1 MLLQLCS
8 AFLPDVIEGLR
19 ALPQPASRG
28 LKEPRLDRLVQHISW
43 ETLCMTFNVS
53 YDHLRWCG
61 RDLTLF
67 LDYSSHGIIAVS
79 WELEGFWLKRS
90 PGAPVQGSVVFI
102 FFFRMIRIPG
112 RSRTIQAASVEPEP
126 NIPLSAVTQSYETLP
141 FDPRS
146 CARHIVSLHKASGS
160 SGDISEAL
168 WHGGADNRGINRKD
182 LLAGGC
188 SCSYHCP
195 LNLISKA

>member
-1 MLLQLCS
+1 MLGLPPWCNRGIGSITAASQQRAEGAQVRQAGS
-8 AFLPDVIEGLR
+8 THFLRNIM
-19 ALPQPASRG
+19 
-28 LKEPRLDRLVQHISW
+28 HY
-43 ETLCMTFNVS
+43 CTFNIK

-67 LDYSSHGIIAVS
+67 LDYSSHGIIAVY
-79 WELEGFWLKRS
+79 WDLEGFWLKRS
-90 PGAPVQGSVVFI
+90 PGALVQGSIVFI
-102 FFFRMIRIPG
+102 FFFRMIRITG

>member
-1 MLLQLCS
+1 MLLRLCS
-8 AFLPDVIEGLR
+8 AFLPDVIEGLG
-19 ALPQPASRG
+19 ALPQLASRG
-28 LKEPRLDRLVQHISW
+28 LKVRNMHY
-43 ETLCMTFNVS
+43 CTFNVK
-53 YDHLRWCG
+53 YYPLRWCG

-79 WELEGFWLKRS
+79 WEWEGFWLKRS

-102 FFFRMIRIPG
+102 FFFRMIRITG
-112 RSRTIQAASVEPEP
+112 RSRPIQTASVEPKP
-126 NIPLSAVTQSYETLP
+126 NIPLSAVIQSYETLP

-168 WHGGADNRGINRKD
+168 WHGGADNRRINRKD
-182 LLAGGC
+182 LLAGG
-188 SCSYHCP
+188 
-195 LNLISKA
+195 LFL